1 MTADRWIDL
10 FSRLLNAYGAQ
21 EWWPGNDAPLEVAV
35 GAILTQHC
43 SWRNAER
50 ALAGLRD
57 AGALSIEALCDVPD
71 ERMHAAVRAAGFY
84 RSKTATLKG
93 FAQRVADLHG
103 GRIERLLDQPMVEL
117 REELLAIR
125 GIGEET
131 ADAICLYA
139 GGYASFVIDAY
150 TRRLLER
157 LGWIEGGE
165 SYADLRAVLMEELP
179 ADAELFNEYHALIV
193 RHAKEHCRAHPD
205 CAGCPVDDLCT
216 VPGTLSSGGSP

>member
-1 MTADRWIDL
+1 MTADRWTEL

-21 EWWPGNDAPLEVAV
+21 EWWPGDDPLEVAV

-43 SWRNAER
+43 SWHNAER
-50 ALAGLRD
+50 ALEGLRD
-57 AGALSIEALCDVPD
+57 ASALSIEALRDAPD
-71 ERMHAAVRAAGFY
+71 ERMYEAIRAAGFY
-84 RSKTATLKG
+84 RSKTATLRE
-93 FAQRVADLHG
+93 FAERVSGRHG
-103 GRIERLLDQPMVEL
+103 GRIEWLLGQPMACL
-117 REELLAIR
+117 REELLTIR

-139 GGYASFVIDAY
+139 GGHASFVIDAY

-157 LGWIEGGE
+157 LGWIQGSE
-165 SYADLRAVLMEELP
+165 SYAELRAAFMEQLP

-193 RHAKEHCRAHPD
+193 RHAKEHCRARPS

-216 VPGTLSSGGSP
+216 VPDAAGIGGAP

>member
-1 MTADRWIDL
+1 MTADRWTDL

-21 EWWPGNDAPLEVAV
+21 EWWPGDDDPLEIAV

-50 ALAGLRD
+50 ALEGLRD
-57 AGALSIEALCDVPD
+57 AGALSIEALRDAPD
-71 ERMHAAVRAAGFY
+71 ERIHEAIRAAGFY

-93 FAQRVADLHG
+93 FAERVAARYN
-103 GRIERLLDQPMVEL
+103 GRIERLLDRPMRSL
-117 REELLAIR
+117 RDELLRIR

-139 GGYASFVIDAY
+139 AGQASFVIDAY

-165 SYADLRAVLMEELP
+165 SYADLRATFMAQLP

-193 RHAKEHCRAHPD
+193 RHAKEHCRARPS
-205 CAGCPVDDLCT
+205 CAGCPVDDLCM
-216 VPGTLSSGGSP
+216 VPDAPGTGGSL